1 MKTEAGVTPVGSGW
15 TETETD
21 SQSAITLMMP
31 VGL

>member
-1 MKTEAGVTPVGSGW
+1 MKTEATVIPVGSDW

-21 SQSAITLMMP
+21 LPSAITLMMP